1 MALGAQSTQVLQLV
15 LKEGLILSVAGVAI
29 GLAGSF
35 GATPVLSS
43 FLYGVKPH
51 DPATLTLVSLFLVG
65 ITILATYI
73 PAFRATKV
81 DPMVTLR
88 HE

>member
-1 MALGAQSTQVLQLV
+1 MGVALSL
-15 LKEGLILSVAGVAI
+15 AGVAV

-35 GATPVLSS
+35 GATPLLSNL
-43 FLYGVKPH
+43 LYGVKAH
-51 DPATLTLVSLFLVG
+51 DPLTLTLVSLFRVG
-65 ITILATYI
+65 ITILATLATYI
-73 PAFRATKV
+73 PVFRATKV